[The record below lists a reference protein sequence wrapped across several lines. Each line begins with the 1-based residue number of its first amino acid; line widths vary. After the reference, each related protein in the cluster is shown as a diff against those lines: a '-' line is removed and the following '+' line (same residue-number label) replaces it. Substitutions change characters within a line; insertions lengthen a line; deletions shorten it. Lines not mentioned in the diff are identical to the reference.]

1 MVRILLVFISA
12 IAILLPSCTTTG
24 SNVFSSGNRKAD
36 IVEALSTETPDD
48 GKMNLALELPFADTV
63 RNTPVQ
69 TQPAAEEEA
78 APVQTEEAADAV
90 APVQETAP
98 DAMETAELD
107 NSETMPEE
115 IATAESITVPEEI
128 VEAPAN
134 NEVVQEEIAIPEL
147 TVSETQTDSTAVIQQ
162 EEPVTEDVVIPLSDV
177 VETNPSETTAPSV
190 QPATPSMP
198 PAMNRLIVDA
208 MIASVVIVIMFTV
221 ATAIRSAYKMPLSY
235 LLSAIIAVLISFL
248 PFVIC
253 IIIGGM
259 SNVWW
264 SYFLLLLSFFIF
276 RSGRGRRDSR

>member
-12 IAILLPSCTTTG
+12 IAILLSSCTTTG
-24 SNVFSSGNRKAD
+24 SDVFSSDNRKAD
-36 IVEALSTETPDD
+36 IVEALSSEKPDD
-48 GKMNLALELPFADTV
+48 GKMDLALELPFADTV

-69 TQPAAEEEA
+69 TQPAAEEETVPA
-78 APVQTEEAADAV
+78 LTEEAVEETIPAPEMAPDVLEV
-90 APVQETAP
+90 AEPDNAKTAP
-98 DAMETAELD
+98 DEP
-107 NSETMPEE
+107 SE
-115 IATAESITVPEEI
+115 AESTPVIETVEMPAEE
-128 VEAPAN
+128 VK
-134 NEVVQEEIAIPEL
+134 QEEAIPE
-147 TVSETQTDSTAVIQQ
+147 TVVSEVQPESAVTIP
-162 EEPVTEDVVIPLSDV
+162 EEPEAEEVVIPLS
-177 VETNPSETTAPSV
+177 ETAEVIPEETATPSV

>member
-12 IAILLPSCTTTG
+12 IAILLSSCTTTG
-24 SNVFSSGNRKAD
+24 SNVFSSDNRKAD
-36 IVEALSTETPDD
+36 IVEALSSEKPDD
-48 GKMNLALELPFADTV
+48 GKMDLALELPFADTV

-69 TQPAAEEEA
+69 TQPEAEDEIV
-78 APVQTEEAADAV
+78 PVQTEEAV
-90 APVQETAP
+90 VETAP
-98 DAMETAELD
+98 APEVAPEVEVVIDPDNAET
-107 NSETMPEE
+107 
-115 IATAESITVPEEI
+115 
-128 VEAPAN
+128 
-134 NEVVQEEIAIPEL
+134 VQEEPSRVEPAPVIETVDAPTVDAVQEESIPE
-147 TVSETQTDSTAVIQQ
+147 TVVSEVQADSTAVIQQ
-162 EEPVTEDVVIPLSDV
+162 EEPEAEEVVIPLS
-177 VETNPSETTAPSV
+177 ETSEVIPEETAVPSV

-235 LLSAIIAVLISFL
+235 LLSAIIAILISFL

>member
-12 IAILLPSCTTTG
+12 IAILLSSCTTTG
-24 SNVFSSGNRKAD
+24 SDVFSSDNRKAD
-36 IVEALSTETPDD
+36 IVEALSSEKPDD
-48 GKMNLALELPFADTV
+48 GKMDLALELPFADTV

-69 TQPAAEEEA
+69 TQPAAEEETVPA
-78 APVQTEEAADAV
+78 LTEEAVEETIPAPEMAPDVLEV
-90 APVQETAP
+90 AEPDNAKTAP
-98 DAMETAELD
+98 DEP
-107 NSETMPEE
+107 SE
-115 IATAESITVPEEI
+115 AESTPVIETVGMPAEE
-128 VEAPAN
+128 VK
-134 NEVVQEEIAIPEL
+134 QEEAIPE
-147 TVSETQTDSTAVIQQ
+147 TVVSEVQPESAVTIP
-162 EEPVTEDVVIPLSDV
+162 EEPEAEEVVIPLS
-177 VETNPSETTAPSV
+177 ETAEVIPEETATPSV

>member
-12 IAILLPSCTTTG
+12 IAILLSSCTTTG
-24 SNVFSSGNRKAD
+24 SNVFSSDNRKAD
-36 IVEALSTETPDD
+36 IVEALSSEKPDD
-48 GKMNLALELPFADTV
+48 GKMDLALELPFADTV

-69 TQPAAEEEA
+69 TQPAAEEETVPA
-78 APVQTEEAADAV
+78 LTEEAVEETIPAPEMAPDVLEV
-90 APVQETAP
+90 AEPDNVKTAP
-98 DAMETAELD
+98 DEP
-107 NSETMPEE
+107 SETESTPVIETVEMPAEEVKQEEALPETVVSEVQPESAVTIPEE
-115 IATAESITVPEEI
+115 PEAEE
-128 VEAPAN
+128 
-134 NEVVQEEIAIPEL
+134 
-147 TVSETQTDSTAVIQQ
+147 
-162 EEPVTEDVVIPLSDV
+162 VVIPLS
-177 VETNPSETTAPSV
+177 ETAEVIPEETAVPSV

-235 LLSAIIAVLISFL
+235 LLSAIIAILISFL